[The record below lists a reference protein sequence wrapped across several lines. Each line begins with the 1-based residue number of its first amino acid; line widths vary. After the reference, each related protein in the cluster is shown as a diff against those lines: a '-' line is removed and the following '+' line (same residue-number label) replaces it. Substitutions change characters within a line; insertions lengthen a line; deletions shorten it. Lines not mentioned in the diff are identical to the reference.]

1 MRFRH
6 YFCLFYSDIAKY
18 GVVMVIWQFDK
29 KFLPCSRKDVLFD
42 TFAYKYNEKFNLK
55 IVLPIEKHLLLKPF

>member
-1 MRFRH
+1 
-6 YFCLFYSDIAKY
+6 
-18 GVVMVIWQFDK
+18 MVIWQFDK